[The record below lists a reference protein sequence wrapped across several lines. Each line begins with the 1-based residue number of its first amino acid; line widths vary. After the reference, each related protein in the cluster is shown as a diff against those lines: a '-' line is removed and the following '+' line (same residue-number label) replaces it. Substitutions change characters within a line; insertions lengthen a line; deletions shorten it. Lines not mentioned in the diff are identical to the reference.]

1 MISTNIYPVRMYGD
15 PILRKRARAVS
26 ETTYHVPGFSTVT
39 LPELARNM
47 LESMY
52 VAHGV
57 GLAAPQ
63 IGLPIRMFVAVE
75 YDDDLPEGT
84 PLKARVLREFVMVNP
99 QLEILDARLAAKYPD
114 GCLSIPQ
121 VYEDGVKRE
130 RAIRVTYHDEL
141 GTEHVIEA
149 DDYLAR
155 VLQHEY
161 EHLDGKLF
169 FDRLNNNFVER
180 HRGYLSQLQRE
191 AQQYLRYLDKKAQL
205 RK

>member
-1 MISTNIYPVRMYGD
+1 MTSPTIYPVRMYGD
-15 PILRKRARAVS
+15 PILRRKAKAVS
-26 ETTYHVPGFSTVT
+26 ETAYHVPGFSEVI

-52 VAHGV
+52 VVYGV

-63 IGLPIRMFVAVE
+63 IGLPIRMFVAAE

-99 QLEILDARLAAKYPD
+99 QLEILDARLAAKYLD
-114 GCLSIPQ
+114 GCLSIPE
-121 VYEDGVKRE
+121 VYEDSVKRE
-130 RAIRVTYHDEL
+130 RAVRITYHDEL
-141 GTEHVIEA
+141 GARHVLEA

-169 FDRLNNNFVER
+169 FDRLNNNFIER
-180 HRGYLSQLQRE
+180 HRDYLSQLQRE
-191 AQQYLRYLDKKAQL
+191 AQQYLRSLDKKGQH

>member
-1 MISTNIYPVRMYGD
+1 MTSPTIYPIRMYGD
-15 PILRKRARAVS
+15 PILRRKAKAVS
-26 ETTYHVPGFSTVT
+26 ETAYHVPGFSEVT

-52 VAHGV
+52 VDHGV

-63 IGLPIRMFVAVE
+63 IGLSIRMFVAAE
-75 YDDDLPEGT
+75 YHDDLPEGT
-84 PLKARVLREFVMVNP
+84 PLKARVLREFVIINP
-99 QLEILDARLAAKYPD
+99 QIEILDARLEAKYQD

-130 RAIRVTYHDEL
+130 RAVKVTYHDEL
-141 GTEHVIEA
+141 GKKHVIEA
-149 DDYLAR
+149 DDYFAR

-180 HRGYLSQLQRE
+180 HRDYLSQLQRE
-191 AQQYLRYLDKKAQL
+191 AQQYLRYLNQKGQQ